1 MGPDNLRLPVDKQQ
15 PSVAASMTD
24 ISSTHDS
31 KESSL
36 AKHPAEEADT
46 PAGNVDDAVFDQEK
60 QTDGEVNPNNAA
72 STTSRVEYPEAGK
85 LIFILLALALS
96 IFLVSL
102 DMTIIATAIPRI
114 TDEFHSLDDVGWYGT
129 AFFLTLARQ
138 VWSSSPRISLLLTD
152 SV

>member
-1 MGPDNLRLPVDKQQ
+1 
-15 PSVAASMTD
+15 MTD
-24 ISSTHDS
+24 VFPTHDS
-31 KESSL
+31 KESL
-36 AKHPAEEADT
+36 AKHPAEDADT
-46 PAGNVDDAVFDQEK
+46 PAGNVDDAIFDHEK
-60 QTDGEVNPNNAA
+60 QIDGEVNPNMALTA
-72 STTSRVEYPEAGK
+72 SQAGYPKAGK

-138 VWSSSPRISLLLTD
+138 VWSSSSRISLLLTD

>member
-1 MGPDNLRLPVDKQQ
+1 MASDNLRPPAVNEQ
-15 PSVAASMTD
+15 PSGATGMTD
-24 ISSTHDS
+24 AFPTHDS

-36 AKHPAEEADT
+36 AKHPAEDADT
-46 PAGNVDDAVFDQEK
+46 PAGSVDDAVFDREK
-60 QTDGEVNPNNAA
+60 QIDGEVNPNNVA
-72 STTSRVEYPEAGK
+72 STASQGGYPKAGK

-96 IFLVSL
+96 VFLVSL

-114 TDEFHSLDDVGWYGT
+114 TDQFHSLDDVGWYGT

-138 VWSSSPRISLLLTD
+138 VLSLSRISLLLTD